1 MSQLLSGK
9 TALITAAGAGIGRAS
24 ALAFH
29 AKGANVWAADINAE
43 ALAALAADAP
53 GLNTLQLDVR
63 DEAAIAAAF
72 ARIGAL
78 DVLFNCAG
86 MVHDGSVLDAEMRQ
100 FQEAYDLNVLPMVR
114 TIRAALP
121 AMLERGAGAII
132 NMSSVT
138 SSVTG
143 VPGRCAYGT
152 TKAAVI
158 GLTKSVAADFIRDG
172 LRCNAVAPGT
182 FRSPSWE
189 DRVETLGKEWGS
201 KDKALEMF
209 VQRQPTGRIAS
220 AAEIAPIVVY
230 LASDEAAFTT
240 GTVMSVDG
248 GFSL

>member
-121 AMLERGAGAII
+121 AMLERGAGAVI
-132 NMSSVT
+132 NMSSVA

-158 GLTKSVAADFIRDG
+158 GLTKSVAADYVASG
-172 LRCNAVAPGT
+172 VSCNAICPGT
-182 FRSPSWE
+182 VDTPSLRGRAAKGG
-189 DRVETLGKEWGS
+189 DSAAGMQ
-201 KDKALEMF
+201 AF
-209 VQRQPTGRIAS
+209 IARQPMGRLGRAE
-220 AAEIAPIVVY
+220 EIAAMAVH
-230 LASDEAAFTT
+230 LASDDAAFIT
-240 GTVMSVDG
+240 GQIFVIDG
-248 GFSL
+248 GWTI